1 LQLIDNC
8 FYCFFFFFFFFLCH
22 SQVLNNQET
31 RLLYNKFG
39 ESGLHKAIDGN
50 EVLLEIAV
58 TYVTWGM
65 LVFVLTL
72 GKGSGSARNW
82 IYSGQIAML
91 IVEVSLTLQDVTL
104 PDWFLPTTTECEVIW
119 LMHAIFPAF
128 MNGCRV
134 IGSFYYVDVEELTK
148 NTLLSLRDSHKV
160 SSPPLN
166 TPPLAPLL
174 CKALI

>member
-1 LQLIDNC
+1 
-8 FYCFFFFFFFFLCH
+8 
-22 SQVLNNQET
+22 
-31 RLLYNKFG
+31 LYNKFG
-39 ESGLHKAIDGN
+39 ESGLNKAIDGN

-160 SSPPLN
+160 LKLRLILHIFPPH
-166 TPPLAPLL
+166 LAPFVMYGFNLIWVLFFKLSYIYL
-174 CKALI
+174 CVVCVSNRKY